1 MSFGDLIRKRKDR
14 KERAKQGWSDSDVW
28 DFDVWFLRTV
38 HAMLDRFREIS
49 ISIPSSI
56 MKDVFD
62 ERKEEFGLEDV
73 DFPVWPNDEEKRE
86 KMKTIESEARRR
98 WHNVLEMTATL
109 LRRAEKEWDDGNY
122 EAMREPK
129 NEAFAL
135 LSKWFFDLWT

>member
-14 KERAKQGWSDSDVW
+14 KERAKRGWSDSDVW
-28 DFDVWFLRTV
+28 DFDDWFLRTV
-38 HAMLDRFREIS
+38 PAMLDRFREIS
-49 ISIPSSI
+49 ISIPSSV

-73 DFPVWPNDEEKRE
+73 DFLVWPRDKEKRE

-98 WHNVLEMTATL
+98 WHNVLEMIATL

-122 EAMREPK
+122 EAMNEPK